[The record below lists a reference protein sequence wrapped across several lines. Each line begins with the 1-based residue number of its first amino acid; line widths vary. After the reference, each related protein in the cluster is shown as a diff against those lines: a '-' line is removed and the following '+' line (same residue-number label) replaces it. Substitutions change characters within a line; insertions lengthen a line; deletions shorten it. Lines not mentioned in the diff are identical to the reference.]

1 MTRNLLKYLIFLPL
15 LLPAPLSAQRP
26 HRGRKPDVI
35 QSEAPVSY
43 DSLAVRRNELTARE
57 NRLKTRLDEARDLFA
72 SGPEPRS
79 PTTSWN
85 SNSNSSKCGRNW
97 HSSPSK

>member
-72 SGPEPRS
+72 SGHS
-79 PTTSWN
+79 PAGTALADN
-85 SNSNSSKCGRNW
+85 IVELDL
-97 HSSPSK
+97 